1 MRALQFE
8 TDNAK
13 LIDYVVNQIRL
24 AREGDVEAEDYIN
37 YLWDHDGD
45 LIEEAMQDYYWSDY
59 YADGI

>member
-13 LIDYVVNQIRL
+13 LIDYVVKQIRL
-24 AREGDVEAEDYIN
+24 AREGDADAEDYIN

-45 LIEEAMQDYYWSDY
+45 LIEEALEDYYH
-59 YADGI
+59 ADGI